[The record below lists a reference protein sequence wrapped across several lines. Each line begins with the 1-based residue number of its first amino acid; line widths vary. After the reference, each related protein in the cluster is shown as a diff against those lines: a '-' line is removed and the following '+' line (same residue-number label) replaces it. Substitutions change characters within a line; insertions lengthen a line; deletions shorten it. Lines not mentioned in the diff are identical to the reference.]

1 MPQIKV
7 LSYNVRG
14 LRDDRAALHTI
25 VRQVRPDV
33 ALIQEAPSRLRWRPR
48 CAGLARECGLLYAAG
63 GRTAGGNL
71 LLVSSRIDVHAVEEL
86 RIPQRAREPIRGVV
100 AATLGLEKVRFA
112 AVGIHLGLSSL
123 GRRRDVRDVLGV
135 LRVRRDLPIVLGGDL
150 NEPVGGPSWREFAAA
165 GMHDPATSVEPGDGG
180 PSAGDLDPHAPT
192 FPAAGPRTRIDAIF
206 VGPGADV
213 ADYGVPTKA
222 DLRYQ
227 LVRATDHLPV
237 VAVVDLPG

>member
-1 MPQIKV
+1 VPQIKV

-48 CAGLARECGLLYAAG
+48 CAALARECGLLYVAG

-100 AATLGLEKVRFA
+100 AATLGLEEVRFA

-123 GRRRDVRDVLGV
+123 GRRRDVREVLGV

-150 NEPVGGPSWREFAAA
+150 NEPVGGPSWAEFAAA
-165 GMHDPATSVEPGDGG
+165 GMYDPASDERVSATGLD
-180 PSAGDLDPHAPT
+180 PSAST
-192 FPAAGPRTRIDAIF
+192 FPATEPRTRIDAIL
-206 VGPGADV
+206 VGPGAEV
-213 ADYGVPTKA
+213 HDYGVPTA
-222 DLRYQ
+222 EELRHQ
-227 LVRATDHLPV
+227 LSRATDHLPV
-237 VAVVDLPG
+237 VAVVDFPS